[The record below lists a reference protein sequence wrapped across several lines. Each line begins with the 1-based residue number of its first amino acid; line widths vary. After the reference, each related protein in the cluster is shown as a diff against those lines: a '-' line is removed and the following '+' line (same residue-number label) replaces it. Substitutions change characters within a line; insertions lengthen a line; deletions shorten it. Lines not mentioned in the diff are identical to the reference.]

1 MIEGRKPKDV
11 TELKEDERY
20 SAAVGTLSDR
30 VRRTLER
37 VPREIRLNATE
48 IRLRTGR
55 PLTLMVCTR
64 PFFVEENGAVSPNPG
79 AKPFLLD
86 RSDLQECFVSLCGW
100 SVHSHQKEVADG
112 YISVRGGHR
121 AGIAA
126 TAVLEEGKMTA
137 VREITSVNLR
147 IAREI
152 YGAADPLIRGYLAD
166 RLRGILLVG
175 APASGKTTLLRD
187 LARQLADGA
196 VGRYVKVCV
205 VDESGE
211 IGAASGGGIQN
222 DLGVCSDLLSGY
234 PKDRGLQIAL
244 RYLSPEVIICDEVG
258 SDREIEGI
266 TEAANSGVSVVTS
279 IHAGSFAELSRRPQA
294 RKLIETGAFE
304 LIVLLAGAQRPAEI
318 TEVKRIGEVCT
329 LF

>member
-1 MIEGRKPKDV
+1 
-11 TELKEDERY
+11 
-20 SAAVGTLSDR
+20 
-30 VRRTLER
+30 
-37 VPREIRLNATE
+37 
-48 IRLRTGR
+48 
-55 PLTLMVCTR
+55 
-64 PFFVEENGAVSPNPG
+64 
-79 AKPFLLD
+79 
-86 RSDLQECFVSLCGW
+86 
-100 SVHSHQKEVADG
+100 
-112 YISVRGGHR
+112 
-121 AGIAA
+121 
-126 TAVLEEGKMTA
+126 MTA

-258 SDREIEGI
+258 ATGNRRNYRGRQQWCFGGDLYSCGKLCGI
-266 TEAANSGVSVVTS
+266 VAPS
-279 IHAGSFAELSRRPQA
+279 AGE
-294 RKLIETGAFE
+294 ETA
-304 LIVLLAGAQRPAEI
+304 
-318 TEVKRIGEVCT
+318 
-329 LF
+329 